1 MQIDFTYDHILL
13 FIAKKKSKI
22 LSKPLFKNL
31 SLVSDP
37 RQQGKV
43 KHKLLDIL
51 FLIITAVI
59 SGADTWETSSAD
71 TSAPY
76 IS

>member
-31 SLVSDP
+31 SLASDP
-37 RQQGKV
+37 KQEWII
-43 KHKLLDIL
+43 KHKLLVIL
-51 FLIITAVI
+51 FLIISAVV
-59 SGADTWETSSAD
+59 SGADTWE
-71 TSAPY
+71 
-76 IS
+76 